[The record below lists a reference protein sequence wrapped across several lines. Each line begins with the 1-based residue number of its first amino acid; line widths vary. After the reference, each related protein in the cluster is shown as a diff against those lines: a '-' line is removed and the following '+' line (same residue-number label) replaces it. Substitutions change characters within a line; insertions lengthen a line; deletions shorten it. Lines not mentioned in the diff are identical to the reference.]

1 MLFRASKHPRKFR
14 TQKVVEKM
22 SRWKP
27 LFRANGIGEWPPISS
42 WIYSSRIGI
51 NGIHCVKSPRKILL
65 NLILGEMLALLKNSL
80 LNLLKVVMNQYGCMI
95 CMSVVGLC
103 RLTCNMKNMKG
114 FIITRFDWVVW
125 RQPHRCNRNISMLF
139 YNIIDL
145 LLLDRRVLG

>member
-1 MLFRASKHPRKFR
+1 
-14 TQKVVEKM
+14 
-22 SRWKP
+22 
-27 LFRANGIGEWPPISS
+27 
-42 WIYSSRIGI
+42 
-51 NGIHCVKSPRKILL
+51 
-65 NLILGEMLALLKNSL
+65 MLALLKNAL

-125 RQPHRCNRNISMLF
+125 RKPHRCNRNISMIF

-145 LLLDRRVLG
+145 LMLDRRVLGWGYSGCIFLLFWLGYEEDKFCGMIDYFVALFCQYISRNYL